1 MKKIIPI
8 ILGIVV
14 GLIFTKIFYDSYN
27 VTYAFSENITIYAF
41 QQGVYSN
48 TKSIEENVNLN
59 YYIYEKN
66 GDMYHVYAAFT
77 TNINNVEKLKVF
89 FEKSGYSMYV
99 KEINVSA
106 SSFTEVLKQY
116 DMLLEKTNDESAI
129 EAINASVLSEYEEVY
144 NGN

>member
-1 MKKIIPI
+1 MKKILPI

-48 TKSIEENVNLN
+48 IKSIEENVSLN

-66 GDMYHVYAAFT
+66 QS
-77 TNINNVEKLKVF
+77 I
-89 FEKSGYSMYV
+89 
-99 KEINVSA
+99 ISA
-106 SSFTEVLKQY
+106 
-116 DMLLEKTNDESAI
+116 
-129 EAINASVLSEYEEVY
+129 
-144 NGN
+144 G